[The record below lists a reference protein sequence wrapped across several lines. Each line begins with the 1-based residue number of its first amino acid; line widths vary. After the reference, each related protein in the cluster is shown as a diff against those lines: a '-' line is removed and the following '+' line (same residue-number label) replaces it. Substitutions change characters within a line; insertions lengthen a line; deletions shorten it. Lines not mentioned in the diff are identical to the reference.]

1 MSCDHLGVMHAGA
14 YLEHRGILSS
24 LVSANRPVIGP
35 LLFHRRTKESN
46 LVYSED
52 SSAEWQKLIRRQK
65 VRGVFMVEEVR
76 YFNLIQKD
84 YIRAFAEGEQIGR
97 YVDTRVDA
105 GTIVDPRGH
114 KEGKRNPDL
123 WGIKH
128 NNYMWTRRY
137 IHPDL
142 LKIIKKEKEPEE
154 IAAFLYY
161 VPFYSEAFCREIV
174 EEMEHYGKW
183 QEGEEHDIQ
192 IHVQY
197 RFRIYAR

>member
-128 NNYMWTRRY
+128 NNYMWTRRQAARLAG
-137 IHPDL
+137 IEDQRGVL
-142 LKIIKKEKEPEE
+142 LATGRTHSRHRSSSRTPVSSVHR
-154 IAAFLYY
+154 AA
-161 VPFYSEAFCREIV
+161 
-174 EEMEHYGKW
+174 MHGKRM
-183 QEGEEHDIQ
+183 G
-192 IHVQY
+192 
-197 RFRIYAR
+197 RT